1 MLRGF
6 AQPDNRGEMG
16 NLLYSYPWR
25 TVRIS
30 SFDEVK
36 MPTPDEMTPDGL
48 RDELDKWP
56 RAALAQLPTPIHR
69 LDNFARRL
77 DSGELWIKRDDLTGL
92 EGGGNKTRKLEFL
105 VGDALESGADML
117 VTAGAIQ
124 SNHTRQTA
132 AAAAKCNLKCAL
144 LHFAWTKDAGPVY
157 RRVGNILLSSL
168 MGAELFL
175 DEVERP
181 IEDQS
186 PLADFCEHLQA
197 QGHLPYLI
205 PAGASEHRLGSFGY
219 MAAAAEIVDQ
229 SKALGVHFD
238 YVVHCTGS
246 SSTQAGLVAGFAT
259 MGEKTAVIGVADD
272 EETDIKRGRVTQ
284 LANDALAEIGLSV
297 RIAPADV
304 EIIAADMSPYG
315 SAEPET
321 FDVIGLLARTEG
333 LVADP
338 VYEGKALRGLLAL
351 VMEGRFERD
360 SRILLI
366 HLGGTPA
373 VHAYA
378 DHFDAPK
385 FTPFP
390 V

>member
-1 MLRGF
+1 MS
-6 AQPDNRGEMG
+6 GEM
-16 NLLYSYPWR
+16 
-25 TVRIS
+25 TI
-30 SFDEVK
+30 
-36 MPTPDEMTPDGL
+36 DGL
-48 RDELDKWP
+48 LQELAKWP
-56 RAALAQLPTPIHR
+56 RAGLAQLPTPVHR

-77 DSGELWIKRDDLTGL
+77 DGQELWIKRDDLTGL
-92 EGGGNKTRKLEFL
+92 EGGGNKTRKLEYL

-132 AAAAKCNLKCAL
+132 AAAAKSNMKCAL

-157 RRVGNILLSSL
+157 RQVGNILLSSL

-175 DEVERP
+175 DEAERP

-186 PLADFCEHLQA
+186 PLAVFCEHLRA
-197 QGHLPYLI
+197 EGHSPYLI

-219 MAAAAEIVDQ
+219 MACAAEIVNQ
-229 SKALGVHFD
+229 SRALGVHFD
-238 YVVHCTGS
+238 YVVHCSGS
-246 SSTQAGLVAGFAT
+246 GSTQAGLVAGFTAL
-259 MGEKTAVIGVADD
+259 GEETVVIGVADD
-272 EETDIKRGRVTQ
+272 DETEIKRDRVTQ

-297 RIAPADV
+297 RIAPTEV
-304 EIIAADMSPYG
+304 EIIAADKSPYG
-315 SAEPET
+315 SADSET
-321 FDVIGLLARTEG
+321 FEAIRLLARTEG

-351 VMEGRFERD
+351 VGNNRLERD
-360 SRILLI
+360 STILLL

-378 DHFDAPK
+378 NQFDPPR
-385 FTPFP
+385 FSLFP